1 MIFHRYSA
9 ATASWLAFALAMA
22 APQAAPR
29 ADELRVVATIKPI
42 HALVVQV
49 MGDTGEPRLLVGGAA
64 SPHTYALKPSDAKA
78 LHSAQI
84 VFRVSEQIEPFTRRI
99 ISSLPTSATVVTL
112 ADAPGVKRL
121 AMRSGDTFEAHSHDE
136 DGHDGESHDGD
147 RHNGHGHDE
156 HEADHDRTHGHEA
169 GHDDDATGKPVRD
182 GHVWLDPDNAVA
194 MVREIARA
202 LTVAAPDK
210 AAVFEANAAQAI
222 AGIESAAREIDAAI
236 APLRGKPFVVFHD
249 AYQYFETRF
258 QIPAIGAITV
268 SPEVQPSARR
278 LAEIRR
284 KIKDLKARCVFAEP
298 QFKAKLVAS
307 VLEGTDAKAGTLDP
321 EGVTVTPGPEA
332 YTTLLRNLTAGLK
345 ACLAE

>member
-1 MIFHRYSA
+1 MIFHRYLA
-9 ATASWLAFALAMA
+9 ATGSWLTVALAMA
-22 APQAAPR
+22 VPQAAPR

-42 HALVVQV
+42 HALVAEV
-49 MGDTGEPRLLVGGAA
+49 MGDAGEPRLLVGGAA

-99 ISSLPTSATVVTL
+99 ASSLPKSVTVVTL

-121 AMRSGDTFEAHSHDE
+121 AMRSGDTFEAHSHD
-136 DGHDGESHDGD
+136 GD
-147 RHNGHGHDE
+147 SHNGHGHDE
-156 HEADHDRTHGHEA
+156 HDADHDGTHGHEA
-169 GHDDDATGKPVRD
+169 GHDEATEKPVRD

-202 LTVAAPDK
+202 LKAAAPDK
-210 AAVFEANAAQAI
+210 AAVFEANAARAI
-222 AGIESAAREIDAAI
+222 AGIESAAREIDEAI